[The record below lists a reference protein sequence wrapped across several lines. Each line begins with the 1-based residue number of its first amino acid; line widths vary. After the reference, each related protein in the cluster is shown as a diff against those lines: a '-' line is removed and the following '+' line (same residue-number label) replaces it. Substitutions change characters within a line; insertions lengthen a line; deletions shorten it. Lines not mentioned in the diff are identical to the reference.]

1 MEEKCI
7 IQYKKYL
14 QNFIHIFQYINIIFI
29 ILGIIAIVAPLEWG
43 FKLAGALLVILAG
56 CISYLMYKTRSF
68 ELTFDK
74 ENWSYRNRTYRYDEI
89 KSFVQTDR
97 HFEITTDKK
106 IVLDIMNFEVESLSE
121 MLEVLAN
128 HNIIP
133 EEVENTSALNKLFS
147 YKNMRMITLV
157 FAAIDWLYLLFA
169 FKKVSNMLVV
179 AGVLSLVPPIFFAIF
194 YIYRLLRGDLEVL
207 DKLSTNLMMVFLLP
221 IIAGF
226 IVMYTN
232 FSISKF
238 TLALVVTGVFFIFF
252 MIYYTMLRTF
262 VASPAHR
269 VFIYYVLFFT
279 AFVIF
284 WSNSTLPPDHVVI
297 SQATITNKRYMDASM
312 GKGYQLNAR
321 IPGEKVK
328 TYNVSKDIYEHYQKG
343 DTIEIE
349 TKVGIF
355 GISSSEIKKSQPSL
369 WELGFFIQL

>member
-1 MEEKCI
+1 MEEKCT

-29 ILGIIAIVAPLEWG
+29 ILGLIAILAPLEWG
-43 FKLAGALLVILAG
+43 FKIAGVLLVVLAG
-56 CISYLMYKTRSF
+56 CISYLMYKTKSF
-68 ELTFDK
+68 ELSFDQ
-74 ENWSYRNRTYRYDEI
+74 ESWSYRNHSYRYYEI
-89 KSFVQTDR
+89 KNFIQTDR

-128 HNIIP
+128 HNITP
-133 EEVENTSALNKLFS
+133 EEKENTSALNKLFS
-147 YKNMRMITLV
+147 YNNMRTISLI
-157 FAAIDWLYLLFA
+157 FAAIDWIYLLFA

-179 AGVLSLVPPIFFAIF
+179 AGVLSLIPPIFFAIF
-194 YIYRLLRGDLEVL
+194 YIYRLLRGDLEIL

-232 FSISKF
+232 FSISNF
-238 TLALVVTGVFFIFF
+238 TLALVVTGVIFIFF
-252 MIYYTMLRTF
+252 MIYYTMLRTL

-269 VFIYYVLFFT
+269 VFVYYVLFFT

-284 WSNSTLPPDHVVI
+284 WSNSTLPPDHVIV
-297 SQATITNKRYMDASM
+297 SKATITNKRYMDASM
-312 GKGYQLNAR
+312 GQGYQLNAR

-328 TYNVSKDIYEHYQKG
+328 TYNVSQNIYKHYQKG

-355 GISSSEIKKSQPSL
+355 GISSSEIKKS
-369 WELGFFIQL
+369 

>member
-1 MEEKCI
+1 MEEKCT

-74 ENWSYRNRTYRYDEI
+74 ENWSYRNHTYRYDEI

-133 EEVENTSALNKLFS
+133 GEVENTSALNKLFS

-252 MIYYTMLRTF
+252 MIYYTMLRTL

-369 WELGFFIQL
+369 